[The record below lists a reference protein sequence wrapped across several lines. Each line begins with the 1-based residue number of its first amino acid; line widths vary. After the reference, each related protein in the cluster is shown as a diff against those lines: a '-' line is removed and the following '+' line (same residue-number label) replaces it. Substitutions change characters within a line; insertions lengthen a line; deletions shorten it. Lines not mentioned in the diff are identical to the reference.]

1 MTEECKN
8 SWDYLRIIA
17 KYDDTGDG
25 ENCFRTKTSEFL
37 TDAAERIII
46 MGKVHKRIMA
56 RLLSYH
62 LTYII

>member
-56 RLLSYH
+56 R
-62 LTYII
+62 